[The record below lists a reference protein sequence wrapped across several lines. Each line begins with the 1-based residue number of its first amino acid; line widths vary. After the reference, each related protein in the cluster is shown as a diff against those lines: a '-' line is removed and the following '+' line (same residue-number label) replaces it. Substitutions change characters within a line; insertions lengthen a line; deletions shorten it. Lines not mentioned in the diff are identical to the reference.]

1 MDITTIIGLA
11 AGFGCIIVSILISEG
26 ATISSFIDWPSVMIV
41 FGGTIASTVIAPA
54 GKDLKTLPGILQAA
68 FKKNSNTLSEE
79 IHLIAEM
86 SMIAKK
92 NGMLYLENSLE
103 NISDPFMK
111 KGILLIMD
119 GTDPE
124 YIRTLMEAE
133 IYYMQERH
141 AKGQAIV
148 DTMAG
153 FAPAYGMVGTLIGL
167 INMLKN
173 LDDADSL
180 GPSMAVALVTTFY
193 GVILANLIFTPI
205 SKKLKANTAQET
217 LRKELLLEGILAI
230 QVGENPRLIKD
241 RLSSFLS
248 NAEIKRIEGKA
259 ETREASRGAEKEI
272 ENG

>member
-11 AGFGCIIVSILISEG
+11 AGFGCIIVSILISDG
-26 ATISSFIDWPSVMIV
+26 ATISSFLDLPSLMIV
-41 FGGTIASTVIAPA
+41 FGGTFASTVIATA
-54 GKDLKTLPGILQAA
+54 GKDLKTLPGIMQSA
-68 FKKNSNTLSEE
+68 FKKNTSPLSEE
-79 IHLIAEM
+79 IDLIAEM
-86 SMIAKK
+86 SLIAKK

-124 YIRTLMEAE
+124 YIRSLMESE

-141 AKGQAIV
+141 AKGQAMM

-173 LDDADSL
+173 LSDADAL

-193 GVILANLIFTPI
+193 GVILANLVFTPI

-230 QVGENPRLIKD
+230 QIGENPRLIKD

-259 ETREASRGAEKEI
+259 ETRETAPAPEKEI

>member
-11 AGFGCIIVSILISEG
+11 AGFVFIVISILISEG
-26 ATISSFIDWPSVMIV
+26 ASISSFIDWPSVMIV
-41 FGGTIASTVIAPA
+41 FGGTIASTVVATSV
-54 GKDLKTLPGILQAA
+54 KDLKMLPGIFRSA
-68 FKKNSNTLSEE
+68 FKKSPNTLSDE
-79 IHLIAEM
+79 IDLIANM
-86 SMIAKK
+86 AVIAKK
-92 NGMLYLENSLE
+92 NGMLYLENSLAE
-103 NISDPFMK
+103 ISDPFMK
-111 KGILLIMD
+111 KGVLLIMD

-141 AKGQAIV
+141 AKGQAIM

-153 FAPAYGMVGTLIGL
+153 FAPAFGMVGTLIGL

-173 LDDADSL
+173 LDDSDTL

-193 GVILANLIFTPI
+193 GVILANLVFSPI

-248 NAEIKRIEGKA
+248 NAEIKQIEGKA
-259 ETREASRGAEKEI
+259 ETQEASQVADEEAM
-272 ENG
+272 NG